1 MTSGHDVADARLH
14 REVDAM
20 VASGLAVEVLGLGR
34 QQDGPAGARVR
45 TWDRGGLL
53 SRGLRALTLPW
64 RARGRVLLVLDP
76 DVAATGLVCARL
88 RGRRLVADVHEDYAA
103 LLRDRSWARGPAG
116 LAGRA
121 VVALATRAAARADLT
136 VVADEHVPPGPA
148 QARQRLVVRNVPS
161 LRHVQVAAA
170 DPSGAAGPHP
180 LRAVYV
186 GDVRTSRGLR
196 TMVEAVAAAP
206 GWELDLVGPVAAAD
220 ASWLEGRAAADDLA
234 GRLRVHGRRDPAA
247 SWQLAG
253 GADVGMALLED
264 TPAFR
269 EALPTKVGEYLAAG
283 LAVLATP
290 LPRVAEVLER
300 TGGGVLVGD
309 AAAAAEVLTGWSR
322 RPETLAT
329 VRAAA
334 RAAAAG
340 LLGEDPYAALAD
352 ELTVL
357 AGGPRAGRFPSR

>member
-20 VASGLAVEVLGLGR
+20 VAAGLAVEVLGLGR

-45 TWDRGGLL
+45 TWDRGGLPA
-53 SRGLRALTLPW
+53 RGLRALTLPW

-76 DVAATGLVCARL
+76 DVAATGLLSARL
-88 RGRRLVADVHEDYAA
+88 RRRRLVADVHEDYAA

-116 LAGRA
+116 LVGRA

-136 VVADEHVPPGPA
+136 VVADDHVPPAEGSV
-148 QARQRLVVRNVPS
+148 RQRLVVRNVPS
-161 LRHVQVAAA
+161 LRHVRGDGEQPA
-170 DPSGAAGPHP
+170 PSSTRAP
-180 LRAVYV
+180 RAVYV

-196 TMVEAVAAAP
+196 TMLEAVAAAP

-220 ASWLEGRAAADDLA
+220 AGWLEQRAADPDMA
-234 GRLRVHGRRDPAA
+234 GRVRVHGRRDPAA
-247 SWQLAG
+247 SWRLAR
-253 GADVGMALLED
+253 GADVGMVLLED

-290 LPRVAEVLER
+290 LPRVAEVVGS
-300 TGGGVLVGD
+300 TGGGVLVPD
-309 AAAAAEVLTGWSR
+309 AAAAAATLTGWSEH
-322 RPETLAT
+322 PETLAE

-340 LLGEDPYAALAD
+340 LLEEDPYEVLAE
-352 ELTVL
+352 ELTML
-357 AGGPRAGRFPSR
+357 ARGPGAGRFASR